1 VLLYYTSRIR
11 GVHRA
16 SVEGQRTSL
25 KDERERPADR
35 TGGRA
40 ASLKVKKNRNHK
52 IKFKKNERA
61 GKQEDS
67 RFFLLLFCF
76 LSFCFVL
83 CAHNIESWSFR
94 LAGAPMTQQQ
104 TDDADVPMGGTQDEE
119 GSVGGKCVQRRA

>member
-52 IKFKKNERA
+52 IKLKKNELKG
-61 GKQEDS
+61 GKTS
-67 RFFLLLFCF
+67 RGFSFFFVVVLFFGFLFCF
-76 LSFCFVL
+76 V
-83 CAHNIESWSFR
+83 R
-94 LAGAPMTQQQ
+94 T
-104 TDDADVPMGGTQDEE
+104 
-119 GSVGGKCVQRRA
+119 